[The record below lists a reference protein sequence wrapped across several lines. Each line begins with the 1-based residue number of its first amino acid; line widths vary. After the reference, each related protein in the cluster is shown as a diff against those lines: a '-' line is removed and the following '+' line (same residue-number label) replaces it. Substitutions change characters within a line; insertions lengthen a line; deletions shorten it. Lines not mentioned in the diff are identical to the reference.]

1 MVPAVTELIVA
12 ELMYLEKNG
21 QGSPIEMLINSSGT
35 TRQDGEIVSPPG
47 AGRPRRWLALV
58 PAVPVPC
65 SRAGQAWGR
74 AGSDPPRALL
84 SCARSSPS
92 TVRASR

>member
-35 TRQDGEIVSPPG
+35 TRQDGEIVSCRRALPARWCTPP
-47 AGRPRRWLALV
+47 PRRL
-58 PAVPVPC
+58 
-65 SRAGQAWGR
+65 
-74 AGSDPPRALL
+74 
-84 SCARSSPS
+84 RSPLQ
-92 TVRASR
+92 R

>member
-1 MVPAVTELIVA
+1 VA

-47 AGRPRRWLALV
+47 CRAPPALALV
-58 PAVPVPC
+58 PAGRPLCLCPA
-65 SRAGQAWGR
+65 AGQAKPGG
-74 AGSDPPRALL
+74 AQALSPRAPCYLAPA
-84 SCARSSPS
+84 ARL
-92 TVRASR
+92 RQ